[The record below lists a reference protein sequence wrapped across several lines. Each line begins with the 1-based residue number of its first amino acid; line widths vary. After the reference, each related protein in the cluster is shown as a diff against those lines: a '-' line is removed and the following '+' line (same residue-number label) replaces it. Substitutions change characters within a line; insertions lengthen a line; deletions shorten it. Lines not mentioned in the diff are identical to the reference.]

1 MTREE
6 EQILRDHYADVS
18 PETGD
23 HSQTAD
29 AIRSLLEALDAERD
43 AHEQAR
49 KNAEWQANLA
59 MTMRAERDA
68 ALACIQRADVERLR
82 ERAEMAESK
91 LAALVKATGESLAS
105 HVPGVA
111 QGSERWLRA
120 REALRTTLTDLRAA
134 AVAHDERIMAE
145 ACRSLGQPE
154 AMLSLAALDE
164 ELAAADRAGWERGR
178 EAAALACEARATAW
192 READRPRTTYDDREE
207 NAQIYDASAR
217 CVRAMPYAATKKES

>member
-6 EQILRDHYADVS
+6 ERILRDHYADVS

-68 ALACIQRADVERLR
+68 ALACIQRAEVERLR

-91 LAALVKATGESLAS
+91 LAALVHAASGCGNKPCVLHVGPYVGQHTNGACHCRQNIADALA
-105 HVPGVA
+105 
-111 QGSERWLRA
+111 
-120 REALRTTLTDLRAA
+120 DLRAA

-164 ELAAADRAGWERGR
+164 ELAAAHRAGWDAAI
-178 EAAALACEARATAW
+178 EAAAHL
-192 READRPRTTYDDREE
+192 ADRMHRLLVAPLRTL
-207 NAQIYDASAR
+207 
-217 CVRAMPYAATKKES
+217 PYAPRKGP